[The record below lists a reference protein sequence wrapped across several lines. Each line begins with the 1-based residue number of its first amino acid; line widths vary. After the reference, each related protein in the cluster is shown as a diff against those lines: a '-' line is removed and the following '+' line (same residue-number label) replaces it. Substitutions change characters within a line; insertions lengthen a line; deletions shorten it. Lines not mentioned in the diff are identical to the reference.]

1 MIFVGLLVIYDCFN
15 QKKKTN
21 KQKKLQSG
29 RLKGFT
35 LVVLKYLKLQSIKY
49 QVLQVVTSFEALISD
64 LFRAYI
70 KVTLHFGGFRRSRL
84 EEAGRSLSILI
95 TTEVQS
101 LVPHP
106 AFQLPLVG
114 SPSLWTAPS
123 LSSNCL
129 WERSFSPRHRCGCK
143 MRFQCVYHPQQLV
156 EALPILD

>member
-1 MIFVGLLVIYDCFN
+1 MTVLIKRRK
-15 QKKKTN
+15 QTN
-21 KQKKLQSG
+21 KKIYKDSG

-70 KVTLHFGGFRRSRL
+70 KVTSILGDSKGQRL

-114 SPSLWTAPS
+114 SPSL
-123 LSSNCL
+123 
-129 WERSFSPRHRCGCK
+129 
-143 MRFQCVYHPQQLV
+143 
-156 EALPILD
+156 